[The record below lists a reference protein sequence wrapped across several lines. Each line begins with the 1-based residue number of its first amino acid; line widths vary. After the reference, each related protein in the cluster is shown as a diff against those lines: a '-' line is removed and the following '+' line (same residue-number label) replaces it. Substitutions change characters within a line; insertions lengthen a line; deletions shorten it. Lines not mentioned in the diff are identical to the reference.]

1 MPLKMQIQAMASASQ
16 ALDLYDVLDCKS
28 VASHI
33 KKVPS
38 FSLSLSLSITR
49 IHTWKKHFLPFTFL
63 FLFSRSFTTKYG
75 NMVFMP
81 LEAEMHGVFLFPFP
95 SVWGK
100 FIPPYLCYYV
110 LENALNFSWFL
121 LGMIGRSLTWDMEVD
136 GNVWWDQILVVFSL
150 ILKGLSSTLHWRHSI
165 S

>member
-1 MPLKMQIQAMASASQ
+1 MMSWIANPLLPTSKRYHHSPSPSPSHA
-16 ALDLYDVLDCKS
+16 YTHEKS
-28 VASHI
+28 T
-33 KKVPS
+33 S
-38 FSLSLSLSITR
+38 FPL
-49 IHTWKKHFLPFTFL
+49 L
-63 FLFSRSFTTKYG
+63 FLLVDLSRPS
-75 NMVFMP
+75 MVTWFCMP

-110 LENALNFSWFL
+110 LENTLNFSWFL
-121 LGMIGRSLTWDMEVD
+121 CGMIGRSLTWDMEVD

>member
-1 MPLKMQIQAMASASQ
+1 MSWIANPLLPTSKRYHHSPSPSPSPSPSHAYTHEKSTSFP
-16 ALDLYDVLDCKS
+16 LLFFFFLVDLS
-28 VASHI
+28 R
-33 KKVPS
+33 PS
-38 FSLSLSLSITR
+38 MV
-49 IHTWKKHFLPFTFL
+49 TWFC
-63 FLFSRSFTTKYG
+63 
-75 NMVFMP
+75 MP
-81 LEAEMHGVFLFPFP
+81 LEAEMHGVFLFHFP

-100 FIPPYLCYYV
+100 FISPYLCYYV

-121 LGMIGRSLTWDMEVD
+121 RGMIGRSLTWDMEVD